1 MATAHALFH
10 PVRLR
15 IVQALLRDDQSTTR
29 ALHERLRD
37 VPIAT
42 LYRQM
47 AHLVQAGII
56 EAADEQQVRGVSERS
71 YRLAPGFANPTPE
84 ELATLSPEQ
93 LLTTFSVFSSG
104 LLRDFEAY
112 LEAGSPDLH
121 ADRIAFAQADFW
133 ASTDETDAF
142 FADVSAALQ
151 KLLAN
156 EPAAGRRRRTLTT
169 VLIPQP
175 DSDPA

>member
-15 IVQALLRDDQSTTR
+15 IVQALLRDDQRTTR
-29 ALHERLRD
+29 ELHEQLRD

-56 EAADEQQVRGVSERS
+56 EAADAQQVRGVSEKS
-71 YRLAPGFANPTPE
+71 YRLSPGFANPTPE
-84 ELATLSPEQ
+84 DLATLGPEQ

-112 LEAGSPDLH
+112 LEAGTTNLH
-121 ADRIAFAQADFW
+121 ADRVTFAQADVW

-151 KLLAN
+151 RLLAN
-156 EPAAGRRRRTLTT
+156 KPGKGRRRRTLTT
-169 VLIPQP
+169 VLIPRP
-175 DSDPA
+175 DSDPT